1 MDETPAAR
9 TLTVEP
15 KSPARD
21 EALAPMPEIE
31 YALVLQRMIDAVKSD
46 PKQLRVAVYEFAR
59 ARLKVDTATIEDA
72 EKERLSTALET
83 AIEGV
88 ERFSARQQDKER
100 YTSASQIG
108 YQPSSPSELSSSI
121 TSTSSP
127 VTRIEP
133 IDPPPADI
141 LPPKRP
147 YLYQEAPIVEVRTA
161 ALIPTL
167 VRFLA
172 ATAVLGTVAGLAY
185 YNQKGPQLGER
196 LGAAQLA
203 SGTEASPNTA
213 APATQAVASASP
225 SVPPP
230 APLPFPVPS
239 DYGTYA
245 ISNGELIELHL
256 LPARVPDKRI
266 VMSTPVNQPSQT
278 TLSDGKV
285 KFVVYRRDMADNAPD
300 RMDVR
305 VVAKVARAISFDAK
319 GKPVIAPIADAWNI
333 RNVTYEFRVRPVPG
347 RPEMLLV
354 QPSTPDFALSPGRY
368 VLVLKDQ
375 GFDFTVAGKI
385 TDLAQCLER
394 TDAANGEFYSACQ
407 RL

>member
-1 MDETPAAR
+1 MDETPAR
-9 TLTVEP
+9 TLTVDPE
-15 KSPARD
+15 SSARD
-21 EALAPMPEIE
+21 EAVTPMPEIE

-88 ERFSARQQDKER
+88 ERFSARQQER
-100 YTSASQIG
+100 VGYASASQIG
-108 YQPSSPSELSSSI
+108 YQPSSPPEPSSSV
-121 TSTSSP
+121 TSSS

-133 IDPPPADI
+133 IDPSPADI

-161 ALIPTL
+161 ALLPTL
-167 VRFLA
+167 VRFFA
-172 ATAVLGTVAGLAY
+172 ATAVLGTIAALAY

-196 LGAAQLA
+196 LSAAQLA
-203 SGTEASPNTA
+203 SGTEASPNA
-213 APATQAVASASP
+213 AVPVTQAVTSALP

-278 TLSDGKV
+278 TLSDGQV
-285 KFVVYRRDMADNAPD
+285 KFVVYRRDMTDNAPD

-319 GKPVIAPIADAWNI
+319 GKPVISPIADAWNI
-333 RNVTYEFRVRPVPG
+333 RNVSYEFRVRPLPG

-354 QPSTPDFALSPGRY
+354 QPGTPDFALSPGRY

-375 GFDFTVAGKI
+375 GFDFTVAGKV

-407 RL
+407 KL

>member
-1 MDETPAAR
+1 
-9 TLTVEP
+9 
-15 KSPARD
+15 
-21 EALAPMPEIE
+21 MPEIE

-59 ARLKVDTATIEDA
+59 ARLKVDIATIEDA
-72 EKERLSTALET
+72 ERERLSTALEM

-88 ERFSARQQDKER
+88 ERFSVRQQDKER
-100 YTSASQIG
+100 LGYTPTPQIG
-108 YQPSSPSELSSSI
+108 YQPSLPSEPSSSI
-121 TSTSSP
+121 
-127 VTRIEP
+127 TRIEP
-133 IDPPPADI
+133 IDPAPADI

-147 YLYQEAPIVEVRTA
+147 YLYQEAPILEVRTT

-196 LGAAQLA
+196 LSATQLA
-203 SGTEASPNTA
+203 SSTEASPNA
-213 APATQAVASASP
+213 AASGTQAIASAPP
-225 SVPPP
+225 SMPPP
-230 APLPFPVPS
+230 SPLPFPVPN

-256 LPARVPDKRI
+256 LPVRVPDKRI

-285 KFVVYRRDMADNAPD
+285 KFVVYRRDMVDNAPD

-319 GKPVIAPIADAWNI
+319 GKPLIAPIADAWNI
-333 RNVTYEFRVRPVPG
+333 RNVTHEFRVRPVPG

-354 QPSTPDFALSPGRY
+354 QPGTPDFALSPGRY

-375 GFDFTVAGKI
+375 GFDFTIAGKV

-407 RL
+407 KL